1 MDPEVLTQL
10 GEEQKQ
16 ILFIKMREEQ
26 LRKWRQREAELER
39 QENEEEMLERKNGGS
54 KNGDTRRVE

>member
-1 MDPEVLTQL
+1 VDPEVLKQL

-26 LRKWRQREAELER
+26 LRKWRLWEAEMDS
-39 QENEEEMLERKNGGS
+39 QENGKTMEHPKFMKNGS
-54 KNGDTRRVE
+54 RRVQ

>member
-1 MDPEVLTQL
+1 VDPEVLKQL

-26 LRKWRQREAELER
+26 LRKWRLWETEMDS
-39 QENEEEMLERKNGGS
+39 QENGKTMEHPKFMKNGS
-54 KNGDTRRVE
+54 HRVQ